1 MSPGRMHFHD
11 DLDGLQLRSLAI
23 FDLVLTALDRVIEA
37 LEHQDVEL
45 AQMVIDEDDAID
57 VTYVELH
64 HAILSLLA
72 LQAPVASDLRRL
84 AALLHVIRYAER
96 MGAQCVSIAKLIPL
110 SGHEPPV
117 RREILD
123 RVVNMGRHARCEVV
137 QCTRAF
143 ADGNVA
149 MAEDLVERDRAVN
162 RFNREIFKLAIE
174 AGDDADTR
182 EWAMTMILVARAFE
196 RVGDNAVDVGE
207 QTAFV
212 ATGLFREFADTSRPA
227 A

>member
-1 MSPGRMHFHD
+1 MTVGRAHFHD
-11 DLDGLQLRSLAI
+11 DLGDLQTRSLAM

-37 LEHQDVEL
+37 LEHQDIEL
-45 AQMVIDEDDAID
+45 AQIVIDDDAVID
-57 VTYVELH
+57 ATYVELH
-64 HAILSLLA
+64 HAILSLLT
-72 LQAPVASDLRRL
+72 LQAPVAGDLRRL
-84 AALLHVIRYAER
+84 AALLHIIRYAER
-96 MGAQCVSIAKLIPL
+96 MGAQCLSIAKLIPL

-117 RREILD
+117 RDEILE

-137 QCTRAF
+137 QCRRAF

-149 MAEDLVERDRAVN
+149 MAEDLVKRDREVN
-162 RFNREIFKLAIE
+162 LLNREIFKLAID

-182 EWAMTMILVARAFE
+182 EWAMTMTLVARAFE

-212 ATGLFREFADTSRPA
+212 ATGLFREFADASRSA
-227 A
+227 D

>member
-1 MSPGRMHFHD
+1 MSVGRAHFRSDLD
-11 DLDGLQLRSLAI
+11 DLQVRSLAM

-45 AQMVIDEDDAID
+45 AQIVIDEDDVLDA
-57 VTYVELH
+57 TYVELH

-72 LQAPVASDLRRL
+72 LQAPVAGDLRRL
-84 AALLHVIRYAER
+84 AALLHIIRYAER
-96 MGAQCVSIAKLIPL
+96 MGAQCMSIAKLIPL
-110 SGHEPPV
+110 TGHEPPV
-117 RREILD
+117 HDKILA
-123 RVVNMGRHARCEVV
+123 RVLSMGRHARCEVV
-137 QCTRAF
+137 QSTRAF

-149 MAEDLVERDRAVN
+149 MAEDLVERDRHVN
-162 RFNREIFKLAIE
+162 RLNREIFQLAID

-182 EWAMTMILVARAFE
+182 EWAMTMTLVARAFE

-212 ATGLFREFADTSRPA
+212 STGLFREFADASHGSA
-227 A
+227 

>member
-1 MSPGRMHFHD
+1 MTVGRAHFHD
-11 DLDGLQLRSLAI
+11 DLGDLQTRSLGM

-37 LEHQDVEL
+37 LEHQDIEL
-45 AQMVIDEDDAID
+45 AQIVIDDDAVID
-57 VTYVELH
+57 ATYVELH
-64 HAILSLLA
+64 HAILSLLT
-72 LQAPVASDLRRL
+72 LQAPVAGDLRRL
-84 AALLHVIRYAER
+84 AALLHIIRYAER
-96 MGAQCVSIAKLIPL
+96 MGAQCLSIAKLIPL

-117 RREILD
+117 RDEILE

-137 QCTRAF
+137 QCRRAF

-149 MAEDLVERDRAVN
+149 MAEDLVKRDREVN
-162 RFNREIFKLAIE
+162 LLNREIFKLAID

-182 EWAMTMILVARAFE
+182 EWAMTMTLVARAFE

-212 ATGLFREFADTSRPA
+212 ATGLFREFADASRSA
-227 A
+227 D

>member
-1 MSPGRMHFHD
+1 MTVGRAHFHD
-11 DLDGLQLRSLAI
+11 DLGDLQTRSLAM

-37 LEHQDVEL
+37 LEHQDIEL
-45 AQMVIDEDDAID
+45 AQIVIDDDAVID

-64 HAILSLLA
+64 HAILSLLT
-72 LQAPVASDLRRL
+72 LQAPVAGDLRRL
-84 AALLHVIRYAER
+84 AALLHIIRYAER
-96 MGAQCVSIAKLIPL
+96 MGAQCLSIAKLIPL

-117 RREILD
+117 RDEILE

-137 QCTRAF
+137 QCRRAF

-149 MAEDLVERDRAVN
+149 MAEDLVKRDREVN
-162 RFNREIFKLAIE
+162 LLNREIFKLAID

-182 EWAMTMILVARAFE
+182 EWAMTMTLVARAFE

-212 ATGLFREFADTSRPA
+212 ATGLFREFADASRSA
-227 A
+227 D

>member
-1 MSPGRMHFHD
+1 MSVGRAHFQD
-11 DLDGLQLRSLAI
+11 DLGDLQVRSLAM
-23 FDLVLTALDRVIEA
+23 FDLILTALDRVIEA
-37 LEHQDVEL
+37 LEHQDIEL
-45 AQMVIDEDDAID
+45 AQIVIDEDEVIDA
-57 VTYVELH
+57 TYVELH
-64 HAILSLLA
+64 HAILSLLT
-72 LQAPVASDLRRL
+72 LQAPVAGDLRRL

-117 RREILD
+117 RHEILE

-137 QCTRAF
+137 QCRRAF

-149 MAEDLVERDRAVN
+149 MAEDLVKRDREVN
-162 RFNREIFKLAIE
+162 LLNRQIFKLAID

-182 EWAMTMILVARAFE
+182 EWAMTMTLVARAFE

-212 ATGLFREFADTSRPA
+212 ATGLFREFADASHSA
-227 A
+227 G

>member
-1 MSPGRMHFHD
+1 MNVGRPQFQD
-11 DLDGLQLRSLAI
+11 DLGDLQVRSLAM
-23 FDLVLTALDRVIEA
+23 FDLVLTALDRVTEA
-37 LEHQDVEL
+37 LEHQDIEL
-45 AQMVIDEDDAID
+45 AQIVIDHDEIIDA
-57 VTYVELH
+57 TYVELH
-64 HAILSLLA
+64 HAILSLLT
-72 LQAPVASDLRRL
+72 LQAPVAGDLRRL

-117 RREILD
+117 RREILE

-137 QCTRAF
+137 QCRRAF

-149 MAEDLVERDRAVN
+149 MAEDLVKRDREVN
-162 RFNREIFKLAIE
+162 LLNREIFKLAID

-182 EWAMTMILVARAFE
+182 EWAMTMTLVARAFE

-212 ATGLFREFADTSRPA
+212 ATGLFREFADASQSA
-227 A
+227 G